1 MQYEIGLLH
10 TGVVS
15 YSFLTKHVPHKLL
28 DVGNLEMEGRK
39 RLPVNFA
46 DFSAFF
52 SAFEGFSAGKVK
64 N

>member
-28 DVGNLEMEGRK
+28 DVGNLEMEDRK
-39 RLPVNFA
+39 RLNFA

-52 SAFEGFSAGKVK
+52 PHLKAFQQEK
-64 N
+64 